1 MQHYNDPKHRY
12 NSKCMTEWL
21 KEKRIRVFPQPSR
34 STHFNPDLINAE
46 SQDSCAK
53 TKASKLKGLK
63 NYCYYI
69 WFHSLMNWWVCLKTL
84 SFTWMWWERLQT
96 RWMEEACGC
105 VDALCVLLSY
115 HEQTKS
121 SSNFILSRSGLIQT
135 MLLFYF
141 EFLFIFWYDFVP
153 PFKSM

>member
-1 MQHYNDPKHRY
+1 MIPQSDELMGVFENFIFH
-12 NSKCMTEWL
+12 MTVWSG
-21 KEKRIRVFPQPSR
+21 I
-34 STHFNPDLINAE
+34 
-46 SQDSCAK
+46 
-53 TKASKLKGLK
+53 
-63 NYCYYI
+63 
-69 WFHSLMNWWVCLKTL
+69 
-84 SFTWMWWERLQT
+84 MWWERLQT